1 MEKTEKSS
9 HLQIT
14 GFRDFSIILLIASAV
29 SFAFSLMGW
38 FFVAVEYL
46 AERSLRMAVL
56 LSVVVLLHGYLCT
69 KLPEDVARG
78 VSRRR
83 GLFMLVVNLLMTVL
97 CVAAFVA
104 EKNGAVETAHLLTG
118 IRVLPSLLLMLLS
131 IRALQLEPKPENSK
145 SLFEDQADALL
156 ERQQKERKATD
167 TRTKNVDTGGADH
180 ET

>member
-9 HLQIT
+9 HSRTT
-14 GFRDFSIILLIASAV
+14 GFRDFAIALLIASAV

-38 FFVAVEYL
+38 FSVAEEYL
-46 AERSLRMAVL
+46 AERSLRMTML
-56 LSVVVLLHGYLCT
+56 LSVVVLLHGYLCM
-69 KLPEDVARG
+69 KLPVEVECG

-104 EKNGAVETAHLLTG
+104 EKSGAAEIAHLLTG
-118 IRVLPSLLLMLLS
+118 LRALPSLLLMRLS

-156 ERQQKERKATD
+156 ERQQKERKAAD
-167 TRTKNVDTGGADH
+167 TRTKNVDTGGDRR
-180 ET
+180 